1 MTLRMKLLLSCTAWL
16 TILLGL
22 LLVAYA
28 AVRVWTL
35 GGPAASLEA
44 KSLIIVLVAAS
55 IVLCVLMVGV
65 AALAARRLFAPMERA
80 FDDAQHAVREE
91 ARYRRE
97 LDAVA
102 RFAEQCTQFNNAEDL
117 YRSLTRQMARVVDSN
132 MCFVMLYERATN
144 DMVAQGPAYGVA
156 DHVIKTI
163 RYAVTPAIKAG
174 WDFGTQGSLLSNDPQ
189 GDQRV
194 VRDVV
199 RRLGLFNCAV
209 VPFFFQG
216 RVTGLV
222 VAANKPKWFTYEDVR
237 LLTAFSSY
245 MSLTVANLQLH
256 QEVRRTIRDNLTGL
270 YNARYLRAQLERTV
284 QYAKEKGLP
293 VSLLTVA
300 INEFQSCMD
309 LYGRPTGDRIL
320 KELAGFLVPLVG
332 SRGFVARQG
341 SDEFAVL
348 LSDTNREEA
357 EVVAEKIR
365 SAIEDQRFAVET
377 GIPVELTVTVGV
389 ASATAPTSADA
400 LVQASQDALRRS
412 KHEAAAG

>member
-1 MTLRMKLLLSCTAWL
+1 MTLRVKLLLSCTAWL

-102 RFAEQCTQFNNAEDL
+102 QFAEQCTRFHPAEDL
-117 YRSLTRQMARVVDSN
+117 YRSLTRQMARVVGSN

-163 RYAVTPAIKAG
+163 RY
-174 WDFGTQGSLLSNDPQ
+174 SL
-189 GDQRV
+189 
-194 VRDVV
+194 
-199 RRLGLFNCAV
+199 
-209 VPFFFQG
+209 
-216 RVTGLV
+216 
-222 VAANKPKWFTYEDVR
+222 
-237 LLTAFSSY
+237 
-245 MSLTVANLQLH
+245 
-256 QEVRRTIRDNLTGL
+256 
-270 YNARYLRAQLERTV
+270 
-284 QYAKEKGLP
+284 
-293 VSLLTVA
+293 
-300 INEFQSCMD
+300 
-309 LYGRPTGDRIL
+309 
-320 KELAGFLVPLVG
+320 
-332 SRGFVARQG
+332 
-341 SDEFAVL
+341 
-348 LSDTNREEA
+348 
-357 EVVAEKIR
+357 
-365 SAIEDQRFAVET
+365 
-377 GIPVELTVTVGV
+377 
-389 ASATAPTSADA
+389 
-400 LVQASQDALRRS
+400 
-412 KHEAAAG
+412 